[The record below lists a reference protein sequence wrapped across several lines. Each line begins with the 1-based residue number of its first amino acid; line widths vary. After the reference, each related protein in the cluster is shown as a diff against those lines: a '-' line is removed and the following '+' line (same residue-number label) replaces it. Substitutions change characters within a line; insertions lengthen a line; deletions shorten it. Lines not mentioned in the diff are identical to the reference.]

1 MRSDPRSTRGA
12 HKRRAT
18 SNQQEPHT
26 WDLKMKET
34 PTVNRRDL
42 LLGATPAATLLV
54 MGATAT
60 DSAAAQMAT
69 AVMDYVPTY
78 FNSVEWSFIN
88 AAVGRLIPSDGPGP
102 GGLETGVP
110 EFIDRQMELPY
121 GYGAY
126 FYLQGPFQ
134 PDAPATLGYQLR
146 YTPRELYRSGIAAA
160 NDACRTAAGKVFAEL
175 PPDEQDRFLASL
187 EKNQVQLSGQPAAAF
202 FAQLLENKREGYFA
216 DPLYGG
222 NRGMAAWKWIGFPGA
237 RADFT
242 DWIDQAGQK
251 YPYGPVAISGARD

>member
-1 MRSDPRSTRGA
+1 L
-12 HKRRAT
+12 KRRDNRI
-18 SNQQEPHT
+18 SESQ
-26 WDLKMKET
+26 MKKT
-34 PTVNRRDL
+34 PTINRRDL
-42 LLGATPAATLLV
+42 LLGASPTAASLIL
-54 MGATAT
+54 GAAST
-60 DSAAAQMAT
+60 DSAVAQTAT
-69 AVMDYVPTY
+69 TAPNYVPT
-78 FNSVEWSFIN
+78 FFSAIEWSFIN
-88 AAVGRLIPSDGPGP
+88 AAVSRLIPSDGPGP

-121 GYGAY
+121 GHGAY

-146 YTPRELYRSGIAAA
+146 YTPRDLYRSGIAAA
-160 NDACRTAAGKVFAEL
+160 NAACLSAAGKAFADL
-175 PPDEQDRFLASL
+175 SSDEQDRFLAAL
-187 EKNQVQLSGQPAAAF
+187 EKNQLQLSGPPAGAF
-202 FAQLLENKREGYFA
+202 FAQLLENTREGYFA

>member
-1 MRSDPRSTRGA
+1 
-12 HKRRAT
+12 
-18 SNQQEPHT
+18 
-26 WDLKMKET
+26 MKEAST
-34 PTVNRRDL
+34 INRRNL
-42 LLGATPAATLLV
+42 IFGATPAATAMIL
-54 MGATAT
+54 GAAT
-60 DSAAAQMAT
+60 EAT
-69 AVMDYVPTY
+69 VADASTPATNYRPTF
-78 FNSVEWSFIN
+78 FNPVEWSFIN

-121 GYGAY
+121 GHGAY

-160 NDACRTAAGKVFAEL
+160 NDACRTAAGRAFADL
-175 PPDEQDRFLASL
+175 TPDEQDRFLSSL
-187 EKNQVQLSGQPAAAF
+187 EKNQVQLSGPPAAAF
-202 FAQLLENKREGYFA
+202 FAQLLENAREGYFA

-242 DWIDQAGQK
+242 DWIDRAGQN
-251 YPYGPVAISGARD
+251 YPYGPVAISGARG

>member
-1 MRSDPRSTRGA
+1 MPITLAD
-12 HKRRAT
+12 H
-18 SNQQEPHT
+18 H
-26 WDLKMKET
+26 WDLTMKEAST
-34 PTVNRRDL
+34 INRRDL
-42 LLGATPAATLLV
+42 IFGATPAATAIIL
-54 MGATAT
+54 GAAT
-60 DSAAAQMAT
+60 EAT
-69 AVMDYVPTY
+69 VADASTPVTNYTPTF
-78 FNSVEWSFIN
+78 FNPVEWRFIN

-121 GYGAY
+121 GHGAY

-160 NDACRTAAGKVFAEL
+160 NEACKTAAGKAFADL
-175 PPDEQDRFLASL
+175 TPDEQDRFLGSL
-187 EKNQVQLSGQPAAAF
+187 EKNEVQLSGPPAGML
-202 FAQLLENKREGYFA
+202 FAQLLENAREGYFA

-242 DWIDQAGQK
+242 DWIDQAGRQ
-251 YPYGPVAISGARD
+251 YPYGPVAISGVRG

>member
-1 MRSDPRSTRGA
+1 MKKTSTI
-12 HKRRAT
+12 
-18 SNQQEPHT
+18 
-26 WDLKMKET
+26 
-34 PTVNRRDL
+34 NRRDL
-42 LLGATPAATLLV
+42 LLGASPTAALMV
-54 MGATAT
+54 VGAAVA
-60 DSAAAQMAT
+60 DSAAADTAT
-69 AVMDYVPTY
+69 TAREYAPTF
-78 FNSVEWSFIN
+78 FNAVEWRFIN

-121 GYGAY
+121 GRGAY

-160 NDACRTAAGKVFAEL
+160 NEACRLAAGNAFADL
-175 PPDEQDRFLASL
+175 TSDEQDRFLTSM
-187 EKNQVQLSGQPAAAF
+187 ESNQIQFSGPPAATF
-202 FAQLLENKREGYFA
+202 FGQLWENVREGYFA

>member
-1 MRSDPRSTRGA
+1 
-12 HKRRAT
+12 
-18 SNQQEPHT
+18 
-26 WDLKMKET
+26 MKET
-34 PTVNRRDL
+34 STINRRDL
-42 LLGATPAATLLV
+42 LFGATPAATAMIL
-54 MGATAT
+54 G
-60 DSAAAQMAT
+60 AAATEGTIAEAST
-69 AVMDYVPTY
+69 PVTGYKPTF
-78 FNSVEWSFIN
+78 FNPVEWSFIN

-121 GYGAY
+121 GHGAY

-134 PDAPATLGYQLR
+134 PNAPATLGYQLR
-146 YTPRELYRSGIAAA
+146 YAPRELYRSGIATA
-160 NDACRTAAGKVFAEL
+160 NDACRTVAGKVFADL
-175 PPDEQDRFLASL
+175 TPDEQDRFLELL
-187 EKNQVQLSGQPAAAF
+187 EKDQVQLSGPPAAAF
-202 FAQLLENKREGYFA
+202 FAQLLENAREGYFA

>member
-1 MRSDPRSTRGA
+1 M
-12 HKRRAT
+12 
-18 SNQQEPHT
+18 SNQPHR
-26 WDLKMKET
+26 DLEMKKT
-34 PTVNRRDL
+34 STINRRDL
-42 LLGATPAATLLV
+42 LLGASPTAALMIAGAAT
-54 MGATAT
+54 T
-60 DSAAAQMAT
+60 DSAIAKTAAT
-69 AVMDYVPTY
+69 AADYVPTF
-78 FNSVEWSFIN
+78 FNPVEWSFIN
-88 AAVGRLIPSDGPGP
+88 AAVGRLIPSEGPGP
-102 GGLETGVP
+102 GGRETGVP

-121 GYGAY
+121 GHGAY

-160 NDACRTAAGKVFAEL
+160 NDACRAAAGKAFADL
-175 PPDEQDRFLASL
+175 TPDEQDRFLASL
-187 EKNQVQLSGQPAAAF
+187 EKNQVELSGPPAAAF
-202 FAQLLENKREGYFA
+202 FGQLLENTREGYFA